1 MDRKMSNISKEEI
14 LKLVKEIS
22 LDKDESIF
30 SSDLIED
37 IVIKEG
43 HVQISIFA
51 NKDNFQ
57 ILEKVG
63 KKIEKTLKK
72 SINAL
77 SITSVLTN
85 HIESNQVDQKV
96 FQVDQIDDNESL
108 KKFKNIIAIASG

>member
-1 MDRKMSNISKEEI
+1 MSNITKEEI

-72 SINAL
+72 SKTLVINKL
-77 SITSVLTN
+77 VIVM
-85 HIESNQVDQKV
+85 
-96 FQVDQIDDNESL
+96 
-108 KKFKNIIAIASG
+108 SGFFWSRIYNNF